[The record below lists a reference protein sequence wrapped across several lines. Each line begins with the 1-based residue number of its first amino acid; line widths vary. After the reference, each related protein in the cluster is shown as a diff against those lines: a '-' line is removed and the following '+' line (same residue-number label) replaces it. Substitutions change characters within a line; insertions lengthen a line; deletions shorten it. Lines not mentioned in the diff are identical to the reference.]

1 MPTDTTSVPWTAT
14 QTREQFLAIAW
25 LRWRIFVNSF
35 RRKGG
40 TGELI
45 GRIFLYPVLAGFA
58 IAPSLAVG
66 FGAGYFA
73 HVQQLGHISRLLWGT
88 FAYCQLLNIQ
98 LGQPGSTFD
107 PTELIRFPLRV
118 RDYVSIRL
126 CFGLLSPANVI
137 GTLMSASIAIGI
149 IVSVPGLWLYALIAL
164 AIFAAANVLF
174 SRMVFAWVDRWLATR
189 RAREVF
195 TGLIFAFSI
204 AVQWANFTFNP
215 AYNHGHASRISPQT
229 IALGLSIVHH
239 VQPFLTWLPPQLVA
253 SALVAAIHASIG
265 LYTELTLA
273 CLLYAIVFYT
283 VFALRMRTEFR
294 GENLSDAANSVAKPK
309 KPVAPY
315 LTASSPDVGA
325 KATSSTTN
333 TRNPFGLSSP
343 VIGILSKEFLYTRR
357 HTGILYGLVMPIV
370 VVLFVAFRFANHG
383 NVTWVFPA
391 VVAYCLLAVS
401 NFSYNAFGLEATGI
415 QFYFLAPVRMRD
427 VLLAKNIASF
437 ATALIEVFLIF
448 LVVSFAAGVPQLD
461 IALSTVLWAIATL
474 LLTTLVGN
482 RRSIVAPKKVATGKM
497 ASKQV
502 SQLSALISMGI
513 LMGSIVIAAIP
524 AGLAYYLHHTWI
536 LLPAAIVYVAAAA
549 FFYERSLQSLDRYA
563 LIHREE
569 LFTELCKAG

>member
-1 MPTDTTSVPWTAT
+1 MPTETIHVRWTAA

-25 LRWRIFVNSF
+25 LRWRILVNGF

-58 IAPSLAVG
+58 IGPSILVG
-66 FGAGYFA
+66 GGAGYFT
-73 HVQQLGHISRLLWGT
+73 HIQQLNHISWLLWGT
-88 FAYCQLLNIQ
+88 FAYCTLLNIQ

-118 RDYVSIRL
+118 RDYISIRL

-137 GTLMSASIAIGI
+137 GTLMAASIAIGI
-149 IVSVPGLWLYALIAL
+149 VVSAPGLWLYAIVAL

-174 SRMVFAWVDRWLATR
+174 SRMIFAWVDHWLATR

-215 AYNHGHASRISPQT
+215 AYSHGHASHISPQT
-229 IALGLSIVHH
+229 LALGLSIVHH
-239 VQPFLTWLPPQLVA
+239 VQPFLTWLPPQLIA
-253 SALVAAIHASIG
+253 SALVAASNASIR
-265 LYTELTLA
+265 LYSELTLA
-273 CLLYAIVFYT
+273 CLLYAIVFYI
-283 VFALRMRTEFR
+283 VFALRTRTEFR
-294 GENLSDAANSVAKPK
+294 GENLSDAANSVSKPAKKLEPRSA
-309 KPVAPY
+309 VATPFS
-315 LTASSPDVGA
+315 TS
-325 KATSSTTN
+325 ATPA
-333 TRNPFGLSSP
+333 RNPFGLSSP
-343 VIGILSKEFLYTRR
+343 VIGILEKEFLYTRR

-383 NVTWVFPA
+383 NVTWVFAA
-391 VVAYCLLAVS
+391 VVAYCMLAVS

-427 VLLAKNIASF
+427 VLLAKNISSF
-437 ATALIEVFLIF
+437 ATALIEVVLIF

-461 IALSTVLWAIATL
+461 VALATVLWATATL
-474 LLTTLVGN
+474 LITTLVGN
-482 RRSIVAPKKVATGKM
+482 RRSIVAPKKVAMGKM

-513 LMGSIVIAAIP
+513 LSGSMVIAAIP
-524 AGLAYYLHHTWI
+524 AAIAYYIHHTWV
-536 LLPAAIVYVAAAA
+536 LVPFAMLYVVAAA
-549 FFYERSLQSLDRYA
+549 FFYERSLRSIDRYA
-563 LIHREE
+563 LMHREE
-569 LFTELCKAG
+569 LFTELCKAA